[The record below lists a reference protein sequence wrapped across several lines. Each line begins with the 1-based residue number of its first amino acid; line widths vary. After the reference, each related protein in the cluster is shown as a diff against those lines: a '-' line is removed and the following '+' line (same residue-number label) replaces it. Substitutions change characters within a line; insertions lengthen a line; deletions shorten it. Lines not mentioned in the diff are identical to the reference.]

1 MATERYLNA
10 REVAAWLKVDIWTVR
25 RWTSMRKIP
34 FVKLS
39 ARCVRYD
46 PIRIEEWMLK
56 HAVEEMKLGSIV
68 R

>member
-1 MATERYLNA
+1 M
-10 REVAAWLKVDIWTVR
+10 KVDIWTVR

-39 ARCVRYD
+39 SRCVRYD
-46 PIRIEEWMLK
+46 PVRIEEWMLK